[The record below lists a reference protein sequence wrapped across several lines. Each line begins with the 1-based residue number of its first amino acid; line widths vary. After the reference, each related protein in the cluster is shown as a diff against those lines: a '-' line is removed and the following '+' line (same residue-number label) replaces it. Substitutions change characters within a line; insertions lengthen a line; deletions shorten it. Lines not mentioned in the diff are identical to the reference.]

1 MLHGDILGERASLS
15 PSKTALICV
24 KGLRLTYRDLNQRA
38 IQCAHLFRNHCHLAK
53 SDRVA
58 ILAKNRLEFLDAFFA
73 AAKAGVIVVPLNV
86 RLTAP
91 ELAIILKS
99 SGAKAILYDGELNDK
114 IQQLKQDPA
123 LTTQIANWISLDPHA
138 VDDDYN
144 KLRTTLPTTW
154 PHPHCDPEDIYCLLY
169 TSGTTGQPK
178 GVMIPHRMVAWN
190 ACNTALNWQLRET
203 DVSPVFT
210 PLYHAGGLFA
220 FLTPIFAAGGT
231 IVLHREFDAAE
242 VWRTIEREK
251 CTVMLGVPTIYRM
264 LLEAPEST
272 TANLAHVRWFIS
284 GGAPLP
290 VELVDAYRHRGVILK
305 QGYGLTEVGVN
316 CFAMSEEDALRKA
329 GSIGRPMMFTEAK
342 LVAADEVTTE
352 AEAMEGQLCLRGPHV
367 SKGYWQDPAAT
378 AAVLDPN
385 GWFHTGDIARCDPD
399 GFYYIV
405 GRSKDMFISGGVNVY
420 PAEIEAELLR
430 HPAIADAAVIGVAHP
445 TWGEVGAAFV
455 VLKSVP
461 PPPSPPGIPAAQVVA
476 SSSQPP
482 SSQPT
487 SPAEDL
493 TAFLAAKLAKYKL
506 PKEFIFIESLPR
518 TAYGKVVK
526 ADLRDQYSRIKAS

>member
-1 MLHGDILGERASLS
+1 
-15 PSKTALICV
+15 
-24 KGLRLTYRDLNQRA
+24 
-38 IQCAHLFRNHCHLAK
+38 
-53 SDRVA
+53 
-58 ILAKNRLEFLDAFFA
+58 
-73 AAKAGVIVVPLNV
+73 
-86 RLTAP
+86 
-91 ELAIILKS
+91 
-99 SGAKAILYDGELNDK
+99 
-114 IQQLKQDPA
+114 
-123 LTTQIANWISLDPHA
+123 
-138 VDDDYN
+138 
-144 KLRTTLPTTW
+144 
-154 PHPHCDPEDIYCLLY
+154 
-169 TSGTTGQPK
+169 
-178 GVMIPHRMVAWN
+178 
-190 ACNTALNWQLRET
+190 
-203 DVSPVFT
+203 
-210 PLYHAGGLFA
+210 
-220 FLTPIFAAGGT
+220 
-231 IVLHREFDAAE
+231 
-242 VWRTIEREK
+242 
-251 CTVMLGVPTIYRM
+251 
-264 LLEAPEST
+264 
-272 TANLAHVRWFIS
+272 
-284 GGAPLP
+284 
-290 VELVDAYRHRGVILK
+290 
-305 QGYGLTEVGVN
+305 
-316 CFAMSEEDALRKA
+316 MSEEDALRKA